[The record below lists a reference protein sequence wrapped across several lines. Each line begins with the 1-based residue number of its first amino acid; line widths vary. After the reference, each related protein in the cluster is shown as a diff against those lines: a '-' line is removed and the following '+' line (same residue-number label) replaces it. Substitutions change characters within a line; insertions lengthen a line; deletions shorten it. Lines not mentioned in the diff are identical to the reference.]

1 MTQLANER
9 VAYLNGEIVPESR
22 CLVSFRDRSFKY
34 GDGVFDMTRTFDHK
48 LFKLKEHVDR
58 LYKSLRYVRIDPDIS
73 PTEMARITEE
83 VTERNLHLLEEGG
96 DYWVGQR
103 VTRGVEVPGGEFT
116 EHAGPTV
123 VVECTPLP
131 LKARA
136 RQFRDGI
143 PVVVPPTRRTPPENF
158 SPRTKSHNY
167 LNLIMADLEAKSADP
182 EAWAVLLDHHG
193 NIAEGMGSNFFCV
206 RDGVM
211 ATPKAQ
217 FVLPGVSRQTV
228 IDLAREHGVPCEE
241 KDIDLYDAYTADE
254 VFLTSTSLCICPVKS
269 VNGNAIGDGSIPGPI
284 TRKLTEA
291 YKDFVK
297 FDFVAQYLR
306 HLED

>member
-58 LYKSLRYVRIDPDIS
+58 LYKSLRYVRIDPGIS
-73 PTEMARITEE
+73 PTEMSRITEE

-103 VTRGVEVPGGEFT
+103 VTRGVDLPGDEFT

-136 RQFRDGI
+136 KQFRDGI

-269 VNGNAIGDGSIPGPI
+269 VNGNAIGDGSVPGSV

-291 YKDFVK
+291 YKEFVK

-306 HLED
+306 HL

>member
-1 MTQLANER
+1 MTQLTNER
-9 VAYLNGEIVPESR
+9 VAYLNGDIIPESR

-58 LYKSLRYVRIDPDIS
+58 LYKSLRYVRIDPGIS
-73 PTEMARITEE
+73 PAEMVRITEE

-103 VTRGVEVPGGEFT
+103 VTRGVDLPAGET
-116 EHAGPTV
+116 AERTGPTV
-123 VVECTPLP
+123 VVECSPLP
-131 LKARA
+131 FKERA
-136 RQFRDGI
+136 MQFRDGI

-182 EAWAVLLDHHG
+182 EAWAVLLDQHG
-193 NIAEGMGSNFFCV
+193 NLAEGMGSNIFCV
-206 RDGVM
+206 RDGAM

-228 IDLAREHGVPCEE
+228 IDLAHEAGLTCEE

-269 VNGNAIGDGSIPGPI
+269 VNGNTIGDGSVPGPI

-297 FDFVAQYLR
+297 FDFVGQYLN
-306 HLED
+306 HL

>member
-58 LYKSLRYVRIDPDIS
+58 LYKSLRYVRIDPGIS

-103 VTRGVEVPGGEFT
+103 VTRGVEVPAGEFT

>member
-58 LYKSLRYVRIDPDIS
+58 LYKSLRYVRIDPGIS
-73 PTEMARITEE
+73 PAEMARITEE

-103 VTRGVEVPGGEFT
+103 VTRGVDLPGGEFT
-116 EHAGPTV
+116 EHSGATV

-131 LKARA
+131 LKDRA
-136 RQFRDGI
+136 TLFRDGI

-167 LNLIMADLEAKSADP
+167 LNLIMADLEAKAADP
-182 EAWAVLLDHHG
+182 EAWAVLLDQHG

-206 RDGVM
+206 RDGVV
-211 ATPKAQ
+211 ATPQVQ

-228 IDLAREHGVPCEE
+228 IDLAHEHGVPCEE

-254 VFLTSTSLCICPVKS
+254 VFLTSTSLCICPVRS
-269 VNGNAIGDGSIPGPI
+269 VNGNVIGDGSIPGPV
-284 TRKLTEA
+284 TKKLTEA
-291 YKDFVK
+291 YQDFVK
-297 FDFVAQYLR
+297 FDFVGQYLR
-306 HLED
+306 HLDG